1 MVGFFGGGG
10 VFVFV
15 FFFWL
20 GMIMLRLKSIKE
32 LKAELSHYPI
42 LAVYILLDLLLPY
55 KHLFIV
61 CTLSA
66 SSHSNQTVEA
76 LSQVLRLPSCLSPA
90 SSSEN
95 PCDTSDVSAAGGC
108 RFHEVLSEFGHMLP
122 ALIHW
127 ENLPGMCCVTNAT
140 VCRARA

>member
-1 MVGFFGGGG
+1 MLFF
-10 VFVFV
+10 
-15 FFFWL
+15 FFFLFWL
-20 GMIMLRLKSIKE
+20 GRIMLRLKSIKE

-42 LAVYILLDLLLPY
+42 LAVYILLDLLLPC

-61 CTLSA
+61 HTLSA
-66 SSHSNQTVEA
+66 SSHSNQSGEA

-95 PCDTSDVSAAGGC
+95 CCDTSDVSAAVGC
-108 RFHEVLSEFGHMLP
+108 WLHDVLSEFRHVLS

-127 ENLPGMCCVTNAT
+127 ENLPGMCCVTNTT